1 MKNNLKKYKIPL
13 NKELIDMISIFISK
27 ENVEKP
33 KINNEI
39 KKKKNNDKI
48 INNDNLFYNN
58 IISILNLSYQREN
71 NTNFSLYEVI
81 FNFDIAKSNREGYNK
96 LHNIISNNFN
106 FQENEKE
113 KKNQQ
118 TLKIDLDSL
127 IIKSENI
134 NSINDI
140 DYKNEETIKIK
151 EKNNELK
158 EENKTNNLKKI
169 QLSIETKSEKY
180 IESSTNL
187 ITTKKKDNNKE
198 IKKHLKTP
206 KKDPIINIQIDL
218 KEVSKEVFYEKNFS
232 QFKKNLFP
240 NKKKREIINKKI
252 LKDINQISNGIIPPN
267 YINDG
272 KFLDFIDNLT
282 QPNKKDDEIIHGKR
296 FKKNKT
302 PEK

>member
-1 MKNNLKKYKIPL
+1 MKMKNNLKKYQIPF
-13 NKELIDMISIFISK
+13 NKELNDMISIIISK
-27 ENVEKP
+27 KNVEKP

-39 KKKKNNDKI
+39 KKKKDNDKT

-118 TLKIDLDSL
+118 TLKIDLDSF

-134 NSINDI
+134 NSNNDI
-140 DYKNEETIKIK
+140 DYKNEETKKIK
-151 EKNNELK
+151 ENNNELK
-158 EENKTNNLKKI
+158 EENKTNNLKNI
-169 QLSIETKSEKY
+169 QLSIGTKS
-180 IESSTNL
+180 TNS
-187 ITTKKKDNNKE
+187 ITTKKKDNKKV
-198 IKKHLKTP
+198 IKKHLK
-206 KKDPIINIQIDL
+206 KSKNNPIINIQIDL
-218 KEVSKEVFYEKNFS
+218 EEVSKEVFYEKNFS
-232 QFKKNLFP
+232 RFIKNLFP

>member
-1 MKNNLKKYKIPL
+1 MKNNLKKYQIPF
-13 NKELIDMISIFISK
+13 NKELNDMISIIISK
-27 ENVEKP
+27 KNVEKP

-39 KKKKNNDKI
+39 KTKKDNDKT

-118 TLKIDLDSL
+118 TLKIDLDSF

-134 NSINDI
+134 NSNNDI
-140 DYKNEETIKIK
+140 DYKNEETKKIK
-151 EKNNELK
+151 ENNNELK
-158 EENKTNNLKKI
+158 EENKTNNLKNI
-169 QLSIETKSEKY
+169 QLSIGTKS
-180 IESSTNL
+180 TNS
-187 ITTKKKDNNKE
+187 ITTKKKDNKKV
-198 IKKHLKTP
+198 IKKHLK
-206 KKDPIINIQIDL
+206 KSKNNPIINIQIEL
-218 KEVSKEVFYEKNFS
+218 EEVSKEVFYEKNFS
-232 QFKKNLFP
+232 RFIKNLFP
-240 NKKKREIINKKI
+240 NKKKREIINKKR
-252 LKDINQISNGIIPPN
+252 LKDINQISNGIIPQN

>member
-169 QLSIETKSEKY
+169 QISIETKSEKY
-180 IESSTNL
+180 IESSTNS

-240 NKKKREIINKKI
+240 NKKKREIINKKV

>member
-1 MKNNLKKYKIPL
+1 MKMKNNLKKYQIPF
-13 NKELIDMISIFISK
+13 NKELNDMISIIISK
-27 ENVEKP
+27 KNVEKP

-39 KKKKNNDKI
+39 KKKKDNDKT

-81 FNFDIAKSNREGYNK
+81 FNFDIAKSNRERYNK
-96 LHNIISNNFN
+96 LNNKISNNFN
-106 FQENEKE
+106 FQKNEKE

-118 TLKIDLDSL
+118 TLKIDLDSF

-134 NSINDI
+134 NSNNDI
-140 DYKNEETIKIK
+140 DYKNEETKKIK
-151 EKNNELK
+151 ENNNELK
-158 EENKTNNLKKI
+158 EENKTNNLKNI
-169 QLSIETKSEKY
+169 QLSIGTK
-180 IESSTNL
+180 STNL
-187 ITTKKKDNNKE
+187 ITTKKKENKKV
-198 IKKHLKTP
+198 IKKQLK
-206 KKDPIINIQIDL
+206 KYKNNNIINIKKDL
-218 KEVSKEVFYEKNFS
+218 EEVSKEVFYEKNFS
-232 QFKKNLFP
+232 RFIKNLFP
-240 NKKKREIINKKI
+240 NKKKREIINKKR
-252 LKDINQISNGIIPPN
+252 LKDINQISNGIIPQN

-272 KFLDFIDNLT
+272 KFLDFIDTLT